1 VERTRDA
8 YEILQIH
15 PQALPEVVEAAY
27 RALALVHHPDRNSN
41 RDNGAMAELN
51 WAYGVLH
58 DPERRIAYDATRVP
72 IAVEPDLAPAA
83 AVERSSLMERMQR
96 ATEAAT
102 DGRSESPV
110 SVVIDFGRYAGM
122 TLGQVARTDPGYL
135 EFLRR
140 HSAGARY
147 RHQIDAVLG
156 ALAARR
162 AAAASVPA
170 EPVE

>member
-27 RALALVHHPDRNSN
+27 RALALVHHPDRNGN
-41 RDNGAMAELN
+41 RDNGAMADLN

-58 DPERRIAYDATRVP
+58 DPERRMAYDANRVP
-72 IAVEPDLAPAA
+72 IAVEPEPAMAA
-83 AVERSSLMERMQR
+83 AGERSSLMERMQR
-96 ATEAAT
+96 AAEAAT
-102 DGRSESPV
+102 ERRPESPV

-122 TLGQVARTDPGYL
+122 TVGQLARIDPGYL

-162 AAAASVPA
+162 AAAASAPA
-170 EPVE
+170 ERTE